1 MMKAKPTVRVGTTM
15 TRRLRSRNGRTGA
28 GTSIALLRLAA
39 GGGNSMEALK
49 RGCQSET
56 L

>member
-1 MMKAKPTVRVGTTM
+1 V
-15 TRRLRSRNGRTGA
+15 
-28 GTSIALLRLAA
+28 LLRLTA